1 MTPEERARAVVLPWY
16 RGPYGLHVDTSYQ
29 EVEIADIAAAIRAAV
44 EAEREACALMC
55 DEWGQGDCDAS
66 ISALDFEKKYGDQID
81 LSAYI
86 RARS

>member
-1 MTPEERARAVVLPWY
+1 MTPEERATKVCRDSRWTIEPWKY
-16 RGPYGLHVDTSYQ
+16 DLIVT
-29 EVEIADIAAAIRAAV
+29 AIRAAV
-44 EAEREACALMC
+44 EVEREACALMC

-86 RARS
+86 RARKDTP